1 MAFIVGDRIKAT
13 KNLKYGDKT
22 ILKDSL
28 GKVKKIRKL
37 PSGLILDYEV
47 HFKGDDD
54 IYRHVM
60 DDDITLSQSSIPGH

>member
-1 MAFIVGDRIKAT
+1 MAFMVGDRIKAN

-28 GKVKKIRKL
+28 GKVKTIRKL

-47 HFKGDDD
+47 HFKGDKD

-60 DDDITLSQSSIPGH
+60 DDDISLSQASMPGH